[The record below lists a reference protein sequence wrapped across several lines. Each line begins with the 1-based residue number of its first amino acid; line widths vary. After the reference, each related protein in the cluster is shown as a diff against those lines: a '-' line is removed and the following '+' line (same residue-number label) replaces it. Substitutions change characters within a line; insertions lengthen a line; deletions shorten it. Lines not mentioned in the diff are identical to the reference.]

1 MKNIISNMIV
11 NRMERSSR
19 VLFMICL
26 LGMLLNVNADVR
38 ATHAKLESPA
48 VLDSVTLLKN
58 AKNNDEK
65 LKYLDE
71 INHLY
76 MDNAMLILNKLRY
89 DIANHLKDG
98 GYCSPLH
105 LSLRAVSCWHVRSAM
120 DDLLKIIDYKLDPQT
135 IPHGGD
141 MLEDYLHPV
150 LRVLINLGIE
160 SETIVRTIANA
171 ESKERIC
178 LLLWTWGHLKGVR
191 KEEMPTILEKESVQY
206 PEEKQQKNLRLAADY
221 LKKAEHISDL
231 IRMSEETGK
240 TP

>member
-1 MKNIISNMIV
+1 MKNRISNMIG
-11 NRMERSSR
+11 NRTGCAFRI
-19 VLFMICL
+19 LFTACL
-26 LGMLLNVNADVR
+26 IGMLLNVKADVK
-38 ATHAKLESPA
+38 ATHAKMESPA
-48 VLDSVTLLKN
+48 VLDSVTLLKS

-65 LKYLDE
+65 LKYLE
-71 INHLY
+71 ELHYLY
-76 MDNAMLILNKLRY
+76 MDNALLIQNKLRY

-191 KEEMPTILEKESVQY
+191 KEEIPTILEKESVQY

-231 IRMSEETGK
+231 IRLSEETGK

>member
-1 MKNIISNMIV
+1 MIV
-11 NRMERSSR
+11 NRMEQSSR
-19 VLFMICL
+19 VLFMICF

-58 AKNNDEK
+58 AQNNDEK

-105 LSLRAVSCWHVRSAM
+105 LSLRAVSCWHVRAAIN
-120 DDLLKIIDYKLDPQT
+120 DLIQIIDYKLDSKT
-135 IPHGGD
+135 IPRGTCF
-141 MLEDYLHPV
+141 MEDGLYPV
-150 LRVLINLGIE
+150 LRILIELGIE
-160 SETIVRTIANA
+160 RETIIRAIANA
-171 ESKERIC
+171 ESEERIC
-178 LLLWTWGHLKGVR
+178 LLLWTLGRLKGVR
-191 KEEMPTILEKESVQY
+191 EQEIPAIIEKESAFY
-206 PEEKQQKNLRLAADY
+206 KEEKQQKNLQLATDY

-231 IRMSEETGK
+231 LFRLMYKEVDKAQE
-240 TP
+240 